1 MGLIAGRLRHK
12 LALQRKVQ
20 TRDPATGAV
29 LTVWRTYANVHG
41 EVAPASAREFQ
52 AAAAEQSEVRGKIT
66 IRYRADVDATHR
78 AIHRG
83 KAYEFLGVLADNESG
98 LEWLT
103 LPVGEGVRVAP

>member
-1 MGLIAGRLRHK
+1 MGLVAGRLRHK
-12 LALQRKVQ
+12 LALQRKRQ
-20 TRDPATGAV
+20 TKDPETGAILETWV
-29 LTVWRTYANVHG
+29 TFANVHG

-66 IRYRADVDATHR
+66 IRYRNDVYAGDR
-78 AIHRG
+78 AVHRG
-83 KAYEFLGVLADNESG
+83 RGYEFLGVLPDHESG